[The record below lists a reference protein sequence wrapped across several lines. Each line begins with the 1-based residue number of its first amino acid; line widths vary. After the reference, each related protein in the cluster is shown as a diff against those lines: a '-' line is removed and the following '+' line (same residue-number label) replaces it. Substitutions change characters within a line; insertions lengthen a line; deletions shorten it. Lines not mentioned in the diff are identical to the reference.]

1 MFRRSVAAAAV
12 VELVHRGVP
21 GIDSGLLAQ
30 WFPPLLHLSGSPVS

>member
-12 VELVHRGVP
+12 DLVHRGVP